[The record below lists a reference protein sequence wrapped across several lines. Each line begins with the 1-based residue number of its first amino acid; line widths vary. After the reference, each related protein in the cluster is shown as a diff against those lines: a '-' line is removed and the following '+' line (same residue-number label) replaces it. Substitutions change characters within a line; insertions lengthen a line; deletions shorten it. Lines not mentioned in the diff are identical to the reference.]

1 MDCFICFH
9 AVIFCIIANPHKYPD
24 VANGISYCRKED
36 AGTKTA
42 KLRDEKE
49 VLDRQ
54 QHADVEAQRNVEENL
69 QQLSSREEGLASQDE
84 QMQARLKK
92 VADAHVK
99 HTEELL
105 RAKKKLSDFQDKH
118 RQSRSVKF
126 FQIGCFTPFPLCSSF
141 GWVDASDINQTTD
154 SLCIHVQ
161 LLIHA
166 CLTLRLTHT
175 FISYKPSYTFNLWYI
190 FFYIGQNLTL

>member
-1 MDCFICFH
+1 MSGLFH
-9 AVIFCIIANPHKYPD
+9 LFPCYNFLLIANPHKYLN

-54 QHADVEAQRNVEENL
+54 QHADVEAQKNVEENL

-92 VADAHVK
+92 VADAHAK
-99 HTEELL
+99 HTEELS

-118 RQSRSVKF
+118 RQSRSVKC
-126 FQIGCFTPFPLCSSF
+126 FQIGCFTPFPL
-141 GWVDASDINQTTD
+141 
-154 SLCIHVQ
+154 
-161 LLIHA
+161 
-166 CLTLRLTHT
+166 
-175 FISYKPSYTFNLWYI
+175 
-190 FFYIGQNLTL
+190 